1 MLSEPIIT
9 ETIKSSRALIPP
21 YYGYSGCG
29 HAKIEIEIEIVVLA
43 STSVCVEARCMR

>member
-29 HAKIEIEIEIVVLA
+29 HAKIEIEIVVLA